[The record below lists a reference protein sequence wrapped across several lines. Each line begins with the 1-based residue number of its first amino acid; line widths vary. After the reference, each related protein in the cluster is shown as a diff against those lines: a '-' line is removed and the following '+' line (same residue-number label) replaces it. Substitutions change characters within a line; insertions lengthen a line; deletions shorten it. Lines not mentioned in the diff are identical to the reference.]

1 MLHFYYFITQGLYQL
16 VALPVW
22 WYSRGLSLVLTQLA
36 DWQLIQWRRLALL
49 TWIKNL
55 FVPMF
60 HDYTIIGRGLSFVM
74 RLIIIFIRTVQLLVM
89 FVFKLVLLVLWFSLP
104 IIVILGLVRSF

>member
-1 MLHFYYFITQGLYQL
+1 MLHFYYFINQGLYQL
-16 VALPVW
+16 AVLPIW
-22 WYSRGLSLVLTQLA
+22 WYSRGLSIVLSKLA
-36 DWQLIQWRRLALL
+36 DWQLVEWRRLGLL

-74 RLIIIFIRTVQLLVM
+74 RLIIIFIRTINLLVK
-89 FVFKLVLLVLWFSLP
+89 FLFKIVLLVLWFALP
-104 IIVILGLVRSF
+104 VIVVLGLVRSF